1 MHESLSAADTMVS
14 HTICCTVQQH
24 AQETDYTQGVCMQLA
39 LLILQL
45 SDFIKCMTTT
55 YTYAVQQVYST
66 IQSISV
72 SLRLVNS
79 VMITAIEINTKIM
92 RIS

>member
-1 MHESLSAADTMVS
+1 
-14 HTICCTVQQH
+14 
-24 AQETDYTQGVCMQLA
+24 MQLA

-45 SDFIKCMTTT
+45 SDFTKCMQSSTTT

-79 VMITAIEINTKIM
+79 VMVTAIEINKQE
-92 RIS
+92 

>member
-1 MHESLSAADTMVS
+1 M
-14 HTICCTVQQH
+14 
-24 AQETDYTQGVCMQLA
+24 

-45 SDFIKCMTTT
+45 SDFTKCMQSSTTT

-79 VMITAIEINTKIM
+79 VMVTAIEINKQE
-92 RIS
+92 